1 MSPIR
6 TFRDLKDF
14 YRRFSELL
22 VYDAAAEEA
31 ASYELTVS
39 ARRFS
44 RKTQAVVD
52 DKLSFSATLMRAGE
66 VDAANR
72 LLAEF
77 HDDVR
82 EEEAALIEKVNE
94 VKVARSLQRERLTR
108 ARLARLLAVAL
119 VGSSLLGFSAAGMA
133 VAGFL
138 KDRAR
143 TAREATALP
152 KAIEKRATRAVANKT
167 KEMRHVRIGKKVLKL
182 RLTEVELKT
191 IQQLASRSSSAS
203 VLDKLIELLPQ
214 QLAERVHDAMVA
226 AENVVAE
233 VEETADETDELAL
246 DLPRVKKKVKKEEN
260 NDAEQTPDGTA
271 ESEPSPEPSE
281 EPEDGSSGG
290 GGGNDPDDENG
301 DGAEEDPDQLPL
313 PAPIQLR

>member
-22 VYDAAAEEA
+22 VYDAVAEEA
-31 ASYELTVS
+31 ASYELSVS

-52 DKLSFSATLMRAGE
+52 DKLNFSATLMRAGE

-94 VKVARSLQRERLTR
+94 VKVARSLQRDRLTR
-108 ARLARLLAVAL
+108 ARLARVLAVAL
-119 VGSSLLGFSAAGMA
+119 VGSSLIAFSAAGMA

-143 TAREATALP
+143 TAGEVVALP
-152 KAIEKRATRAVANKT
+152 GTNNDERATRVSTTRDKSL
-167 KEMRHVRIGKKVLKL
+167 RHVRIGQKILKL
-182 RLTEVELKT
+182 RLTAGELRT
-191 IQQLASRSSSAS
+191 IQKLAGGSTSAS
-203 VLDKLIELLPQ
+203 VLDQLINMLPQ
-214 QLAERVHDAMVA
+214 QIAQRVHDAIVA
-226 AENVVAE
+226 AGNVVAE
-233 VEETADETDELAL
+233 AEEKADDVLAL
-246 DLPRVKKKVKKEEN
+246 ELPRVKKKAKKAKKN
-260 NDAEQTPDGTA
+260 AEQTTDEPTQ
-271 ESEPSPEPSE
+271 EPSPEPSE
-281 EPEDGSSGG
+281 DSQDGSSEEGG
-290 GGGNDPDDENG
+290 KSGSKDKNRS
-301 DGAEEDPDQLPL
+301 AEEEKDPDQT
-313 PAPIQLR
+313 PIGQLKPTG

>member
-1 MSPIR
+1 V
-6 TFRDLKDF
+6 T
-14 YRRFSELL
+14 
-22 VYDAAAEEA
+22 
-31 ASYELTVS
+31 

-143 TAREATALP
+143 TAREAIALP
-152 KAIEKRATRAVANKT
+152 KAIEKRATRVVANKT